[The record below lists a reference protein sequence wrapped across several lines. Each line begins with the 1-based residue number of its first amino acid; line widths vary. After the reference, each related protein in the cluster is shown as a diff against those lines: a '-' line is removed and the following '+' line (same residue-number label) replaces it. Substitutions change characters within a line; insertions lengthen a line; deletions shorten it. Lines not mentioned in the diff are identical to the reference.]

1 VPNESSR
8 RLSTDPRLAPN
19 AAGLLIRLIVL
30 FAPAAVIALGG
41 LVTDNPVK
49 WTYWVGAGLV
59 GFLGLVLIP
68 QTSLGH
74 SSTAIAVI
82 AEYILAQVWLWF
94 SQTPGQRHW
103 FQHFSQGV
111 LLVVPALLI
120 GAAAL
125 VRTGVQD
132 LRRARLIIRQLQRR
146 RNWPADRMLIQAM
159 PEVFALRDAVQT
171 DASPALALL
180 NGSRPEVQ
188 VAALS
193 ALAYRRHW
201 GPNQEELVLQAAR
214 DASDPAV
221 RVAAINAL
229 VHSSDHFL
237 LEAVAGFLADPAPEV
252 RRAAG
257 EAAIAAA
264 GRHWAT
270 LRYAVHEEMADA
282 QFAADGPLPLGTGE
296 LPPQVVSD
304 LHEWAGEG
312 GVLARRAT
320 ATLIA
325 YYGQLLDAHSS
336 AEALAEDLRY
346 MVRVK
351 STPSILRVELAQLLF
366 EQNLLD
372 AAAMEPLLGS
382 DQPTALRL
390 LAADAILSVGRN
402 EKAEET
408 LRSIAKLPNR
418 EITLAVA
425 QMLQKRLGVDVG
437 LNLQKPP
444 AVQSRQAAEIARRVM
459 QWAAEEPAPR
469 TEDRAAAAEAAPR
482 SKPMAS
488 GYDWDFGPPPERPK
502 TSSGGAGSE
511 LGKW

>member
-1 VPNESSR
+1 LPVTQPLVPG
-8 RLSTDPRLAPN
+8 AG
-19 AAGLLIRLIVL
+19 GLLLRLVVL
-30 FAPAAVIALGG
+30 FVPAAVIALGG
-41 LVTDNPVK
+41 VVADNPVK

-68 QTSLGH
+68 QASLGN
-74 SSTAIAVI
+74 SSTAVAVI

-94 SQTPGQRHW
+94 CQSAGQRHW
-103 FQHFSQGV
+103 FQHFAQGV
-111 LLVVPALLI
+111 LLMIPALLI
-120 GAAAL
+120 GAGAL

-146 RNWPADRMLIQAM
+146 TSWPADRMLIQAM
-159 PEVFALRDAVQT
+159 PEVFALRETLQAE
-171 DASPALALL
+171 AAPALALL
-180 NGSRPEVQ
+180 QGARPEVQ

-193 ALAYRRHW
+193 ALAYRRNW
-201 GPNQEELVLQAAR
+201 GPNQEEMVLQAAQ

-229 VHSSDHFL
+229 VHSGDHFL

-264 GRHWAT
+264 GRHWPT
-270 LRYAVHEEMADA
+270 LRYSVHEELAD
-282 QFAADGPLPLGTGE
+282 QRFAADGALPLGTGE
-296 LPPQVVSD
+296 LPQPVIAD

-312 GVLARRAT
+312 GILARRAT

-336 AEALAEDLRY
+336 AEALAEELRHY
-346 MVRVK
+346 VREK
-351 STPSILRVELAQLLF
+351 TTPSILRVELAQLLF
-366 EQNLLD
+366 EQSLLD
-372 AAAMEPLLGS
+372 VAAMEPFLGS

-390 LAADAILSVGRN
+390 LAVDAILSSGPHA
-402 EKAEET
+402 KAEET

-437 LNLQKPP
+437 LNMQKLP

-459 QWAAEEPAPR
+459 QWAAEAPAPR
-469 TEDRAAAAEAAPR
+469 TDEQNDQAEAPR
-482 SKPMAS
+482 PKPMAS
-488 GYDWDFGPPPERPK
+488 GFDWDFGPVPERPK
-502 TSSGGAGSE
+502 TAGGGAGPE
-511 LGKW
+511 LGQW

>member
-1 VPNESSR
+1 MP
-8 RLSTDPRLAPN
+8 D
-19 AAGLLIRLIVL
+19 AAGLLVRLVVL
-30 FAPAAVIALGG
+30 FVPAAVIALGG
-41 LVTDNPVK
+41 LVSDNPVK
-49 WTYWVGAGLV
+49 WTYWVGAGLL
-59 GFLGLVLIP
+59 GFLGLALIP
-68 QTSLGH
+68 QSSLGN
-74 SSTAIAVI
+74 SSTAVAVI
-82 AEYILAQVWLWF
+82 AAYILAQVWLWF
-94 SQTPGQRHW
+94 CQVPGQRHW

-111 LLVVPALLI
+111 LLMIPALLI
-120 GAAAL
+120 AGAAL

-146 RNWPADRMLIQAM
+146 TKWPADRMLIQAM
-159 PEVFALRDAVQT
+159 PEVFALREALQVE
-171 DASPALALL
+171 AAPALALL
-180 NGSRPEVQ
+180 HGARPEVQ

-201 GPNQEELVLQAAR
+201 GPNQEEMVLQAAQ

-229 VHSSDHFL
+229 VHSGDHFL
-237 LEAVAGFLADPAPEV
+237 LEAVAGFLADPVAEV

-264 GRHWAT
+264 DRHWPT
-270 LRYAVHEEMADA
+270 LRYAVHEEMADP
-282 QFAADGPLPLGTGE
+282 QFAADGPLPLGAGA
-296 LPPQVVSD
+296 LQPQVVAD

-320 ATLIA
+320 STLIA
-325 YYGQLLDAHSS
+325 YYGQLLDAHSA
-336 AEALAEDLRY
+336 AEAVAEELRDF
-346 MVRVK
+346 VRDK
-351 STPSILRVELAQLLF
+351 TTPSILRVELAQLLF

-372 AAAMEPLLGS
+372 TAGMEPYLNS

-390 LAADAILSVGRN
+390 LAADAILSAGRH

-469 TEDRAAAAEAAPR
+469 DDNRQEAAEAARP
-482 SKPMAS
+482 KPMVS
-488 GYDWDFGPPPERPK
+488 GYEWDFGPMPEQPK
-502 TSSGGAGSE
+502 TSGGGPD
-511 LGKW
+511 LKKW

>member
-1 VPNESSR
+1 
-8 RLSTDPRLAPN
+8 
-19 AAGLLIRLIVL
+19 
-30 FAPAAVIALGG
+30 
-41 LVTDNPVK
+41 
-49 WTYWVGAGLV
+49 
-59 GFLGLVLIP
+59 
-68 QTSLGH
+68 
-74 SSTAIAVI
+74 
-82 AEYILAQVWLWF
+82 
-94 SQTPGQRHW
+94 
-103 FQHFSQGV
+103 
-111 LLVVPALLI
+111 
-120 GAAAL
+120 
-125 VRTGVQD
+125 
-132 LRRARLIIRQLQRR
+132 
-146 RNWPADRMLIQAM
+146 
-159 PEVFALRDAVQT
+159 
-171 DASPALALL
+171 
-180 NGSRPEVQ
+180 
-188 VAALS
+188 
-193 ALAYRRHW
+193 
-201 GPNQEELVLQAAR
+201 LVLQAAQ

-264 GRHWAT
+264 GRHWPT
-270 LRYAVHEEMADA
+270 LRYAVHEEMADP

-296 LPPQVVSD
+296 LPPQVVAD

-325 YYGQLLDAHSS
+325 YYGQLLDAHAS
-336 AEALAEDLRY
+336 AEALAEELRD
-346 MVRVK
+346 MVREK
-351 STPSILRVELAQLLF
+351 TTPSILRVELAQLLF

-372 AAAMEPLLGS
+372 AASMEPYLAS

-390 LAADAILSVGRN
+390 LAADAILSVGRH

-408 LRSIAKLPNR
+408 LRAIARLPNR

-437 LNLQKPP
+437 LNLPKPP

-469 TEDRAAAAEAAPR
+469 TEDRDAAAEAAPR
-482 SKPMAS
+482 PKPLAS
-488 GYDWDFGPPPERPK
+488 GYDWDFGPLPEQPK
-502 TSSGGAGSE
+502 SAGGGAGPE

>member
-1 VPNESSR
+1 VQNPSSR
-8 RLSTDPRLAPN
+8 RLPTSQPLVPGAG
-19 AAGLLIRLIVL
+19 GLLVRLVVL

-41 LVTDNPVK
+41 LVSDNPVK

-68 QTSLGH
+68 QGGLGNP
-74 SSTAIAVI
+74 STGIAVI

-94 SQTPGQRHW
+94 CQTPGQRHW

-111 LLVVPALLI
+111 LLMIPALLI
-120 GAAAL
+120 GASAL
-125 VRTGVQD
+125 VRTGMHD
-132 LRRARLIIRQLQRR
+132 MRRARLIIRQLQRR

-159 PEVFALRDAVQT
+159 PEVFALRDALH
-171 DASPALALL
+171 AEAAPALVLL
-180 NGSRPEVQ
+180 HGGRPEVQ

-193 ALAYRRHW
+193 ALAYRRQW
-201 GPNQEELVLQAAR
+201 GPNQEEMVLHAAQ
-214 DASDPAV
+214 DATDPAV

-229 VHSSDHFL
+229 VHSDDHYL
-237 LEAVAGFLADPAPEV
+237 LEAVTGFLADPAPEV

-264 GRHWAT
+264 GRHWPT
-270 LRYAVHEEMADA
+270 LRYAVHEELANP
-282 QFAADGPLPLGTGE
+282 QFAGDGPLPLGTGE
-296 LPPQVVSD
+296 LPQQVVSD

-312 GVLARRAT
+312 GDLGRRST

-336 AEALAEDLRY
+336 AEALAEELRR
-346 MVRVK
+346 MIRIK

-372 AAAMEPLLGS
+372 AAAMEPFLSS
-382 DQPTALRL
+382 DQPVALRL
-390 LAADAILSVGRN
+390 LATDAILSSGRN
-402 EKAEET
+402 AKAEET
-408 LRSIAKLPNR
+408 LRSVAKLPNR
-418 EITLAVA
+418 EITLVVA

-437 LNLQKPP
+437 MNLQKPP

-459 QWAAEEPAPR
+459 QWAAEEPPPPAV
-469 TEDRAAAAEAAPR
+469 DREAAAEAPR
-482 SKPMAS
+482 AKPLAS
-488 GYDWDFGPPPERPK
+488 GYEWDFGPMPERPK
-502 TSSGGAGSE
+502 TAGGGAAPE

>member
-1 VPNESSR
+1 LQNESSR
-8 RLSTDPRLAPN
+8 RLQDSQPLGPG
-19 AAGLLIRLIVL
+19 AGLVVRLVVL
-30 FAPAAVIALGG
+30 FLPAAVIALGG
-41 LVTDNPVK
+41 LVTDNPVQ

-59 GFLGLVLIP
+59 GFLGLALIP
-68 QTSLGH
+68 QARLGN

-94 SQTPGQRHW
+94 SQAPGQRHW
-103 FQHFSQGV
+103 FQHFAQGV
-111 LLVVPALLI
+111 LLLVPALLI

-125 VRTGVQD
+125 VRTGAQD

-159 PEVFALRDAVQT
+159 PEVSALRECLHAE
-171 DASPALALL
+171 AAPALVLL
-180 NGSRPEVQ
+180 QGARPEVQ

-201 GPNQEELVLQAAR
+201 GPNQEAMVLQAAQE
-214 DASDPAV
+214 ASDPAV

-229 VHSSDHFL
+229 VHSGDHFL
-237 LEAVAGFLADPAPEV
+237 LEAVAGFLADPAAEV

-257 EAAIAAA
+257 EAAISAAH
-264 GRHWAT
+264 RHWPT
-270 LRYAVHEEMADA
+270 LRYAVHEELAHP

-296 LPPQVVSD
+296 LPPQVVED

-312 GVLARRAT
+312 GDLARRST

-336 AEALAEDLRY
+336 ADALADHLRY
-346 MVRVK
+346 LVREK
-351 STPSILRVELAQLLF
+351 KTPSILRVELAQLLF

-372 AAAMEPLLGS
+372 AQSMEPFLGS
-382 DQPTALRL
+382 EQPVALRL
-390 LAADAILSVGRN
+390 LAADAILSAGPH

-408 LRSIAKLPNR
+408 LRSVARLPNR

-437 LNLQKPP
+437 LNMQKPP

-459 QWAAEEPAPR
+459 QWAAQEPAPR
-469 TEDRAAAAEAAPR
+469 TQEQNEAAEPPR
-482 SKPMAS
+482 PKPMAS
-488 GYDWDFGPPPERPK
+488 GFDWDFGPLPERPK
-502 TSSGGAGSE
+502 SAGGGAGPE
-511 LGKW
+511 LGQW